1 MEEVLCTFH
10 RKVDASGYIS
20 RYQALSEIPEKAV
33 WKDTI
38 FTALGND
45 LPQKKNRSIKLYG
58 EWKEN
63 VYKGKTSLQ
72 LDVQQYELLL
82 PTDLTD
88 IREILVKEVPGIGNI
103 QADILLET
111 LGSELFQTVKEAKS
125 GQECGISDKNFVM
138 LSAFIKREEQ
148 EERKSH

>member
-1 MEEVLCTFH
+1 MEKVLCTFH

-20 RYQALSEIPEKAV
+20 RYRALSEIPEKAV
-33 WKDTI
+33 WKETI

-45 LPQKKNRSIKLYG
+45 LPQKKNRTIKLYG

-82 PTDLTD
+82 PTNLTD
-88 IREILVKEVPGIGNI
+88 IREILVKEVPGIGI
-103 QADILLET
+103 I
-111 LGSELFQTVKEAKS
+111 SE
-125 GQECGISDKNFVM
+125 GKN
-138 LSAFIKREEQ
+138 S
-148 EERKSH
+148 